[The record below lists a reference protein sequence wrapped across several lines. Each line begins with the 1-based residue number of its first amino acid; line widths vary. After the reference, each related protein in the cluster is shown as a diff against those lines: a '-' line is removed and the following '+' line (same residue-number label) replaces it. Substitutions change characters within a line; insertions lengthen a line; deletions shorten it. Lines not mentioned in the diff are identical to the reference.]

1 MQTGSCPW
9 DWIVSVYALTAAYL
23 QSLFHDVR
31 FCICAQVTAGTFV
44 TGVLLQLRYRVTVN
58 LDCRFGDYEFVRPFL
73 DVRHAVS
80 TW

>member
-1 MQTGSCPW
+1 M
-9 DWIVSVYALTAAYL
+9 YALTAAYL

-73 DVRHAVS
+73 ASGMPSARGSREPTSAL
-80 TW
+80 